1 MSDKKRRSLEEC
13 FDAIDDIINK
23 MEEDNVALYQSFE
36 LYKQGIG
43 EIKEANEMLDTIE
56 KAMLVLNESGEMEA
70 F

>member
-1 MSDKKRRSLEEC
+1 MWHWIS
-13 FDAIDDIINK
+13 
-23 MEEDNVALYQSFE
+23 E

>member
-23 MEEDNVALYQSFE
+23 MEEDNVALDQSFE
-36 LYKQGIG
+36 LYKQGIC
-43 EIKEANEMLDTIE
+43 EVKAAKEMMDTIE
-56 KAMLVLNESGEMEA
+56 KAMLVLNESGETED